1 MVETPPNQ
9 EEQRCRTCGAVVYE
23 GAAWCSMCFS
33 PVVSEAPSEAEPHQ
47 EPESHSEP
55 HVGTDSELDAEP
67 DPETART
74 GVAISTGERAG
85 EDEPVATAEAS
96 PTDPMWPCP
105 VCETKN
111 PIALDYCATCGASFA
126 ALMRQEPAQA
136 KIDPR
141 DAFRRSLLFPG
152 LGHRLV
158 PGRAIDGFSRGV
170 LFAMLLIATLMLG
183 FSGVH
188 AGAVFFLFLLY
199 LVATVLVYLVSA
211 FEASRLARG
220 GEPLVSSR
228 TLLWTTVGILL
239 LSVVVVA
246 LVIGTAARR

>member
-9 EEQRCRTCGAVVYE
+9 AEQRCRTCGAVVYE
-23 GAAWCSMCFS
+23 GAAWCGMCFT
-33 PVVSEAPSEAEPHQ
+33 PVESDATSAPEQQP
-47 EPESHSEP
+47 EPE
-55 HVGTDSELDAEP
+55 LEP
-67 DPETART
+67 DRT
-74 GVAISTGERAG
+74 GVATTSGEEPGR
-85 EDEPVATAEAS
+85 EDEVITTVDAP
-96 PTDPMWPCP
+96 PMVPLWPCP
-105 VCETKN
+105 VCETRN

-136 KIDPR
+136 NVDPH

-152 LGHRLV
+152 LGHRMV

-170 LFAMLLIATLMLG
+170 LFAMLLIATLLLG

-199 LVATVLVYLVSA
+199 LTASMLVYLISA

-220 GEPLVSSR
+220 GEPIVSSR

-239 LSVVVVA
+239 LSVVVVS
-246 LVIGTAARR
+246 LVIGTATRR

>member
-1 MVETPPNQ
+1 MAETPPDQ
-9 EEQRCRTCGAVVYE
+9 VEQRCRTCGAVVYE
-23 GAAWCSMCFS
+23 GAGWCSMCFT
-33 PVVSEAPSEAEPHQ
+33 PVGSDASVAPEPQ
-47 EPESHSEP
+47 AGS
-55 HVGTDSELDAEP
+55 DSASEP
-67 DPETART
+67 DPEPART
-74 GVAISTGERAG
+74 GVATTSPVEPGR
-85 EDEPVATAEAS
+85 EDDSVTTADVPS
-96 PTDPMWPCP
+96 KGPMWPCP
-105 VCETKN
+105 VCETRN

-136 KIDPR
+136 NVDPH

-152 LGHRLV
+152 LGHRMV

-199 LVATVLVYLVSA
+199 LLATVLVYLVTA

-220 GEPLVSSR
+220 GEPVVSSR

-239 LSVVVVA
+239 LSVVVVS
-246 LVIGTAARR
+246 LVIGTATRR

>member
-1 MVETPPNQ
+1 MAETPPDQ
-9 EEQRCRTCGAVVYE
+9 AEQRCRTCGAVLYE
-23 GAAWCSMCFS
+23 GAAWCGMCFTPVESGAS
-33 PVVSEAPSEAEPHQ
+33 PAPEQP
-47 EPESHSEP
+47 PEQR
-55 HVGTDSELDAEP
+55 P
-67 DPETART
+67 DPDAGSPPEPART
-74 GVAISTGERAG
+74 GAATTSG
-85 EDEPVATAEAS
+85 EDQGREDETVTTVGAPPKV
-96 PTDPMWPCP
+96 PMWPCP
-105 VCETKN
+105 VCETRN

-126 ALMRQEPAQA
+126 ALMRQEPALA
-136 KIDPR
+136 KVDPH

-152 LGHRLV
+152 LGHRMV

-199 LVATVLVYLVSA
+199 LLATVLVYLVTA

-220 GEPLVSSR
+220 GEPVVSSR

-239 LSVVVVA
+239 LSVVVVS
-246 LVIGTAARR
+246 LVIGTATRR